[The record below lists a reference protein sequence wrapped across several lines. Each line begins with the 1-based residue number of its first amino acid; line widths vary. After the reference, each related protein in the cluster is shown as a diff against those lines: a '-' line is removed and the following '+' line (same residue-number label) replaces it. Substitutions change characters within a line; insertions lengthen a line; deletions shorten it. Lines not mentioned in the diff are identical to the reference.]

1 MLQVLIILTKRVSV
15 ASVSLIY
22 RSCNFQ
28 SRIRLHG
35 GLISRNFMQDSM
47 FNYSFQESIVICSFM
62 EIDIVNIDRD
72 ARRCLASLRYFCIA
86 IFKAQLDI

>member
-1 MLQVLIILTKRVSV
+1 
-15 ASVSLIY
+15 
-22 RSCNFQ
+22 
-28 SRIRLHG
+28 
-35 GLISRNFMQDSM
+35 MQDSM

-86 IFKAQLDI
+86 IFKAQLDIWCKIYQVSSISYRIKVF